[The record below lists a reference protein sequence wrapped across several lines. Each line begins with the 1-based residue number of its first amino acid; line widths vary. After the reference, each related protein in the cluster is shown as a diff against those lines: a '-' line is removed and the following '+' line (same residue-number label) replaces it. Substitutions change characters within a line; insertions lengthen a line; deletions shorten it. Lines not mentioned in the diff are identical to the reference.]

1 MIYRHRRRPRNLAQK
16 IRLALLS
23 QLIGLGDLSG
33 LLDGLTT
40 VVRPRRQY
48 RRLLAPSCASCG
60 YRIAIADILSSF
72 GTPHAEII
80 TQTGIPIT
88 RSLVVSEREL
98 FCSDSERTKAQVNND
113 RDA

>member
-23 QLIGLGDLSG
+23 QVIGLGDLSG

-48 RRLLAPSCASCG
+48 RRLLAPYCATCG
-60 YRIAIADILSSF
+60 YSIAIADILSSF
-72 GTPHAEII
+72 GTPARRNHY
-80 TQTGIPIT
+80 PN
-88 RSLVVSEREL
+88 R
-98 FCSDSERTKAQVNND
+98 DSNHQVTNSF
-113 RDA
+113 RA